1 MNKLQSRFHE
11 LFAYADGKLIRKV
24 SAGSSKAGSV
34 VNYKEP
40 NGYLRVRVDNQRY
53 TVHQV
58 IFCMHYGYI
67 PKMIDHINGI
77 KDDNRIEN
85 LRVANP
91 SQNGYNKPLGKM
103 CKSGVKN
110 VKWEPNMKKWQVR
123 LRVNKTPKIVGYYDD
138 LELAELVAIEARN
151 KFHGAYANHKI
162 KEQSCHQ

>member
-1 MNKLQSRFHE
+1 MDKLQTRFHE
-11 LFAYADGKLIRKV
+11 LFAYDDGKLIRKIF
-24 SAGSSKAGSV
+24 AGSIKAGSI

-40 NGYLRVRVDNQRY
+40 NGYLRVRVDNKRY
-53 TVHQV
+53 SVHQV
-58 IFCMHYGYI
+58 IFCMQHGYI

-110 VKWEPNMKKWQVR
+110 VNWEPKMKKWQVR
-123 LRVNKTPKIVGYYDD
+123 LKVNKVAKIMGYFDD
-138 LELAELVAIEARN
+138 LELADLVAYEARN
-151 KFHGAYANHKI
+151 KFHGVYANHKI
-162 KEQSCHQ
+162 KEQLA

>member
-1 MNKLQSRFHE
+1 MDNLQSRFHE

-24 SAGSSKAGSV
+24 SVGASKAGSIV
-34 VNYKEP
+34 SYKEP
-40 NGYLRVRVDNQRY
+40 NGYLRVRIDGKRY

-58 IFCMHYGYI
+58 VFCMQHGFI
-67 PKMIDHINGI
+67 PKMLDHINGI

-85 LRVANP
+85 LREANP

-110 VKWEPNMKKWQVR
+110 VKWVLHMKKWQVR
-123 LRVNKTPKIVGYYDD
+123 LRVNKTPKIVGYFDN
-138 LELAELVAIEARN
+138 LELAELVAIEARD

-162 KEQSCHQ
+162 KELA

>member
-58 IFCMHYGYI
+58 VFCMQHGYI
-67 PKMIDHINGI
+67 PKMLDHINGI

-85 LRVANP
+85 LRIANP

-110 VKWEPNMKKWQVR
+110 VKWESNMKKWQVR
-123 LRVNKTPKIVGYYDD
+123 LKINKIPKIVGYFDN

-151 KFHGAYANHKI
+151 KFHGEYANHQI
-162 KEQSCHQ
+162 KELA

>member
-58 IFCMHYGYI
+58 VFCMQHGYI
-67 PKMIDHINGI
+67 PKMLDHINGI

-85 LRVANP
+85 LRIANP

-110 VKWEPNMKKWQVR
+110 VKWESNMKKWQVR
-123 LRVNKTPKIVGYYDD
+123 LRINKIPKIVGYFDN

-151 KFHGAYANHKI
+151 KFHGEYANHQI
-162 KEQSCHQ
+162 KELA